1 MRGNAHVRFGGRAGE
16 THITRVAQGAPVR
29 PYYFNVRLQ
38 KDRLACWSWSAPP
51 RTATD
56 DWSGANPVITQSQQR
71 SIVGRQR
78 SAVAGVE
85 GLQQV
90 RRLSAAT

>member
-1 MRGNAHVRFGGRAGE
+1 MSDSLSVGCCRSIIVWLLVS
-16 THITRVAQGAPVR
+16 VAL
-29 PYYFNVRLQ
+29 YFVAVERKKTPAASPISFVKSVNCFSFVNQTSGYLQ
-38 KDRLACWSWSAPP
+38 C
-51 RTATD
+51 
-56 DWSGANPVITQSQQR
+56 VTQSQQR